1 MSPLRWHRGGTHV
14 DFGDVAWSVAGS
26 VSGEDRALE
35 FEKTSVWTFIGGAL
49 SAATRVSWM
58 GFALFV
64 LTSGEAE
71 AHHLRRPADSSG
83 VSIPSMT
90 HGQLRVMSGYR
101 SAVLD
106 LARRQARPDLEART
120 LHNFIEL
127 QFAYCLWGLVPGS
140 LSHEGN
146 PFNECSHAYLAGT
159 KALLDRLRR
168 AEDTRSEAEVLAET
182 INREMVLDGSA
193 LEICSNSFEAFNTAE
208 IIMPEWANVSFNP
221 LGVLLGIVVMG
232 AGAAAFGV
240 ARRGRMPSA
249 VGQPRPH

>member
-1 MSPLRWHRGGTHV
+1 M
-14 DFGDVAWSVAGS
+14 
-26 VSGEDRALE
+26 EDWALE
-35 FEKTSVWTFIGGAL
+35 FAKKSVWTFIGGVL
-49 SAATRVSWM
+49 SAATRVSWV
-58 GFALFV
+58 GFALFLQAGGV
-64 LTSGEAE
+64 AE

-90 HGQLRVMSGYR
+90 HGQLRIMSGYR
-101 SAVLD
+101 AAVMD

-140 LSHEGN
+140 LSNEGN

-168 AEDTRSEAEVLAET
+168 AEDTRSEAEVLADN
-182 INREMVLDGSA
+182 INREMVLGGSA

-208 IIMPEWANVSFNP
+208 IIMPEWANISFNP

-232 AGAAAFGV
+232 AAGAAFSVG
-240 ARRGRMPSA
+240 RRGGMPSA
-249 VGQPRPH
+249 VERPRPQ

>member
-1 MSPLRWHRGGTHV
+1 M
-14 DFGDVAWSVAGS
+14 
-26 VSGEDRALE
+26 E
-35 FEKTSVWTFIGGAL
+35 FEKTSVWTFINGVL

-58 GFALFV
+58 GFVLFV
-64 LTSGEAE
+64 LASSEAD

-90 HGQLRVMSGYR
+90 HGQLRIMSGYR
-101 SAVLD
+101 AAVMD

-127 QFAYCLWGLVPGS
+127 QFAYCLWGMVPGS
-140 LSHEGN
+140 LSHEDN

-168 AEDTRSEAEVLAET
+168 AEDTRSEAEGLAEN
-182 INREMVLDGSA
+182 INREMVLNGSA

-221 LGVLLGIVVMG
+221 LGVVLGIVVMG

-249 VGQPRPH
+249 VGQPRPR